1 MAMPRDNAPEE
12 PTDETRK
19 LAVARER
26 RAPMTYRITFDEGFL
41 RAELA
46 HRETVEEMRE
56 FLRAV
61 ARNSA
66 RCPAVLIRVRESKP
80 LFHVERGGLVECL
93 VQIARAPQ
101 HRVALVADT
110 ADLQASH
117 EYLELI
123 ARQRGVRVRSFRS
136 EPEALLWFKDQRA
149 EPERRVGGERR
160 RGDGPRQAV
169 ERRTVAERR
178 QGERRGKRRGQS
190 TF

>member
-1 MAMPRDNAPEE
+1 
-12 PTDETRK
+12 
-19 LAVARER
+19 
-26 RAPMTYRITFDEGFL
+26 MTYRITFDEDFL

-66 RCPAVLIRVRESKP
+66 RCPVVLIRVRESKP
-80 LFHVERGGLVECL
+80 LFHVERDGLVECML
-93 VQIARAPQ
+93 QIAQAPK

-110 ADLQASH
+110 GDLQASH

-149 EPERRVGGERR
+149 QLERRLGGDRRGGRGPRPAIERR
-160 RGDGPRQAV
+160 GSA
-169 ERRTVAERR
+169 TRR
-178 QGERRGKRRGQS
+178 QGERRLRAVA
-190 TF
+190 